1 MRTFKF
7 RYRAGDGYAYK
18 TVTLP
23 DDAVFMFGL
32 DRHGNELYEGDI
44 VIFDGNDTDKYIPLK
59 TRLPF
64 VGTTYKEY
72 FVKETT

>member
-18 TVTLP
+18 SVTLP
-23 DDAVFMFGL
+23 DDTVFMFGL
-32 DRHGNELYEGDI
+32 DRHGNELYEGDT
-44 VIFDGNDTDKYIPLK
+44 VIFDGNEPDKFVPLK

-64 VGTTYKEY
+64 IGTTYKEY
-72 FVKETT
+72 FIKETP